1 MVKTPKTRHSK
12 PKRAPLTIDL
22 DPKEVSL
29 VAGAEATDSLNAAPV
44 TEGTAP
50 ADAIA
55 NADERPPF
63 EAAYTTASADSTID
77 QVSEATSETT
87 SSTETGTAPQPDQE
101 FQPFDGNENASGYR
115 FDEDDRAK
123 PTARSAPFE
132 SSAERAPPPP
142 ASGGVSRI
150 AAGVIGAVVA
160 LAGAGVLQYA
170 GMLGYPGASGS
181 TASNTEIATLQQQV
195 DALKQGSANGDAA
208 RFDEL
213 SSTVEAV
220 RAELTGVKESLSTGA
235 GGETAGLQALDER
248 IKAIESSIAGLN
260 QGGTTETA
268 GLAELGD
275 RVGAIE
281 SSVKSATDT
290 ASAADGKLAAV
301 EKSIADLDARVDAQ
315 AQQPKIALAI
325 STAALKSAIDRGAPF
340 AAELETFAA
349 IAPAAPGLAELR
361 AHAEAG
367 IPTRDDLMAEVEPAA
382 AAMIAAETPVDPNA
396 GYFDRLLQSAESLVT
411 VRPVGEVAGTGAG
424 AVVARMQ
431 VALKAGDLD
440 KAYAEFE
447 SLPEPVRAAAGDFGR
462 KLQTRRDVEKLADQ
476 AIAGAAKA

>member
-12 PKRAPLTIDL
+12 PKRAPTTIDL
-22 DPKEVSL
+22 DPSEVSR
-29 VAGAEATDSLNAAPV
+29 VAEASGTDTVHKPSDSHAAAATESATGTSEMDRAEPTGAEI
-44 TEGTAP
+44 TESP
-50 ADAIA
+50 I
-55 NADERPPF
+55 
-63 EAAYTTASADSTID
+63 
-77 QVSEATSETT
+77 ETT
-87 SSTETGTAPQPDQE
+87 SGPIHSTETGTASLPEQEYQPVE
-101 FQPFDGNENASGYR
+101 SSGASSGYR
-115 FDEDDRAK
+115 FDDNDEPK
-123 PTARSAPFE
+123 PSQHDVPRGNLAASP
-132 SSAERAPPPP
+132 SPPPS
-142 ASGGVSRI
+142 SGLSRI

-160 LAGAGVLQYA
+160 LAGAGALQFA
-170 GMLGYPGASGS
+170 GLLGYPGASGNGATS
-181 TASNTEIATLQQQV
+181 AEIAALQQEV
-195 DALKQGSANGDAA
+195 AALKQSPASGDTA
-208 RFDEL
+208 RLDEL
-213 SSTVEAV
+213 SSSVEAV
-220 RAELTGVKESLSTGA
+220 NADLKSVKESLSTGA
-235 GGETAGLQALDER
+235 GGDTASLQALDER

-260 QGGTTETA
+260 QGGSTETV

-281 SSVKSATDT
+281 TTVKSASET
-290 ASAADGKLAAV
+290 ATAADGKLAEV
-301 EKSIADLDARVDAQ
+301 EKSIADLDARGDAQ

-349 IAPAAPGLAELR
+349 IAPSAPGLAELR

-367 IPTRDDLMAEVEPAA
+367 IPTRDDLLVEFEPAA

-396 GYFDRLLQSAESLVT
+396 GYFDRLLESAESLVT

-447 SLPEPVRAAAGDFGR
+447 SLPEPIRAAAGDFGR
-462 KLQTRRDVEKLADQ
+462 KLQLRRDVEKLADQ